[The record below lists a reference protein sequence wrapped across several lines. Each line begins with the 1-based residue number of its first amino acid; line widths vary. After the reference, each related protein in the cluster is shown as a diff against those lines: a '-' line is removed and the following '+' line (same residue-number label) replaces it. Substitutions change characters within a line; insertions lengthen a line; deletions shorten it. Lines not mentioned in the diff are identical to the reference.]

1 MFTEQELTNLNLLI
15 TAGAKVISQDKPL
28 NESVMIQNTGLQL
41 IEKIKQLSEP
51 ERIGPENP
59 ENLG

>member
-1 MFTEQELTNLNLLI
+1 MFTEQELANLNLLI
-15 TAGAKVISQDKPL
+15 TAGAKVISDDKPL
-28 NESVMIQNTGLQL
+28 KASVEIQVTALEL
-41 IEKIKQLSEP
+41 IEKIKQLNEP